1 MHVLLRL
8 LINAAALW
16 VATRLVSG
24 ISYTGDG
31 VSLFGVALVFGVLNV
46 LIKPILFVLSFPFVI
61 FTLGL
66 FTLVINAVMLLLTAA
81 ASDALGLGF
90 AWTAS
95 CRPSRGRSSSP
106 WSASAC
112 RCSFS
117 DGNAPK
123 PSKEAR
129 RVAGLRP
136 VACPRGCGS
145 LDPPARSPFD
155 DREIASTHSH
165 AARRRRAAL
174 RMVSTPRR

>member
-90 AWTAS
+90 SVDGFLPALKGALVVTLV
-95 CRPSRGRSSSP
+95 
-106 WSASAC
+106 
-112 RCSFS
+112 SFGLSLFVS
-117 DGNAPK
+117 DGDSPK
-123 PSKEAR
+123 THKEAR
-129 RVAGLRP
+129 
-136 VACPRGCGS
+136 
-145 LDPPARSPFD
+145 
-155 DREIASTHSH
+155 T
-165 AARRRRAAL
+165 
-174 RMVSTPRR
+174 

>member
-66 FTLVINAVMLLLTAA
+66 FTLVINAVMLLITAG

-90 AWTAS
+90 SVDGFLPALKGALVVTLVSFALS
-95 CRPSRGRSSSP
+95 LFVSDND
-106 WSASAC
+106 SAKHEKRLKA
-112 RCSFS
+112 
-117 DGNAPK
+117 
-123 PSKEAR
+123 
-129 RVAGLRP
+129 
-136 VACPRGCGS
+136 
-145 LDPPARSPFD
+145 
-155 DREIASTHSH
+155 
-165 AARRRRAAL
+165 
-174 RMVSTPRR
+174 